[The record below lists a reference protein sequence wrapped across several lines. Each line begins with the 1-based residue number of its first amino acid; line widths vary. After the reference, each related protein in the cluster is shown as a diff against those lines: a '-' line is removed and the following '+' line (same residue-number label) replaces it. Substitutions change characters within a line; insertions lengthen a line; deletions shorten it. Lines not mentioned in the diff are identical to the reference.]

1 MHTLPEVT
9 FLTFGSS
16 GEAPEPIGYSAEHH
30 LSPIGGRGRQSEDWT
45 ADDVQTVTLRP
56 LRRCSPKKRKVNEH
70 VTLYLSEDEFAD
82 AFEKIAEKALGRLT
96 SQKTTNATADS
107 IDLLRNEVQNSI
119 KEVQTRAAII

>member
-1 MHTLPEVT
+1 M
-9 FLTFGSS
+9 
-16 GEAPEPIGYSAEHH
+16 
-30 LSPIGGRGRQSEDWT
+30 
-45 ADDVQTVTLRP
+45 QTVTLRP